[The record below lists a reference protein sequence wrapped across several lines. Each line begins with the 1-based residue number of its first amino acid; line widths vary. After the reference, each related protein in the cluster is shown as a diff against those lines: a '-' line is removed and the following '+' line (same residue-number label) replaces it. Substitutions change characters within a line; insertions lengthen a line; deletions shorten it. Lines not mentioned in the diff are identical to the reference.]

1 MEPKSACAL
10 TALLMH
16 DSSETSL
23 IISPRSSVEQ
33 QQHEKNNDNDNNII
47 STSRSKRTIDTWL
60 KTATEHQTIDV
71 SMDESR

>member
-1 MEPKSACAL
+1 MY
-10 TALLMH
+10 

-60 KTATEHQTIDV
+60 KVVTEHQMIDV
-71 SMDESR
+71 SMEESR